1 MKLRWPSV
9 TKLAIVAASLITFV
23 TGGHFAAKAFIE
35 GQQSKQLQELASVAL
50 RRSEVAVDFGAATL
64 DDLAKRGPLSCD
76 PASLQA
82 VRLQVYQRSA
92 VKDIRLVRADGT
104 VICSAYSETLEFDN
118 AWVDRSDMLRS
129 DNGHLLL
136 FRVDQLSG
144 IALGVL
150 RNDDQEKSLV
160 AILGINSYLF
170 DIMPAELRAQ
180 SEVELELNN
189 GANIARFALK
199 NPSEFTPTVSYDDAS
214 SRYPLHATLR
224 IERAALAHWNSEAY
238 WPALSLAA
246 VLGLMFGLLLT
257 RATTRLEGPVADID
271 RGLARGEFRPFF
283 QPTFDLKTGEIRG
296 CEVLAR
302 WIREDGT
309 IVPPISF
316 IPIAESSGRIERM
329 TWQILSA
336 ALTELYPRLH
346 DDKLFKLSVNVVPQH
361 LVAPDFIKTL
371 RRVVANARVSP
382 RQIVLEITE
391 RTELPDLK
399 KAALVVKELRELGFR
414 VAMDDVGVGHS
425 GLSQMK
431 GLGANTIKID
441 KFFIDTITQD
451 GSSAIVEM
459 LVRLARD
466 LQMTVI
472 AEGIETDDQ
481 VQTLIACG
489 VEEGQGYFVS
499 PPLPFAKFDELLEIR
514 RAKALAEATVR
525 AAAAMVA

>member
-64 DDLAKRGPLSCD
+64 DDLAKRGSLSCD

-499 PPLPFAKFDELLEIR
+499 PPLPFAKFDELLEVR

-525 AAAAMVA
+525 AAAMVA

>member
-1 MKLRWPSV
+1 MKLRRPSL
-9 TKLAIVAASLITFV
+9 TQFTIVAASLITFV
-23 TGGHFAAKAFIE
+23 TGGHFAAKAVLE
-35 GQQSKQLQELASVAL
+35 AQQAKQLQELASVAL

-92 VKDIRLVRADGT
+92 VKDIRLVRGDGT

-129 DNGHLLL
+129 NDGHLQL
-136 FRVDQLSG
+136 FRVDQISG

-150 RNDDQEKSLV
+150 RNTDQDKSPV
-160 AILGINSYLF
+160 AILGINSYLL
-170 DIMPAELRAQ
+170 DIMPTELRDH
-180 SEVELELNN
+180 SEVMLELNN
-189 GANIARFALK
+189 GANIARFSPK
-199 NPSEFTPTVSYDDAS
+199 NPSEFTPSVRYDDAS
-214 SRYPLHATLR
+214 SRYPLHASLR
-224 IERAALAHWNSEAY
+224 VERAALAHWNSEAY
-238 WPALSLAA
+238 WPAMAIAA
-246 VLGLMFGLLLT
+246 ILGLAFGLLLT

-271 RGLARGEFRPFF
+271 RGLARGEFKPFF
-283 QPTFDLKTGEIRG
+283 QPTFDLRNGEIRG

-302 WIREDGT
+302 WIRDDGS

-336 ALTELYPRLH
+336 ALAELYPRLH
-346 DDKLFKLSVNVVPQH
+346 DDKLFKVSVNVVPH
-361 LVAPDFIKTL
+361 HMMSDDFIRTL

-399 KAALVVKELRELGFR
+399 KAASVVKQLRDLGFR

-441 KFFIDTITQD
+441 KFFIDSITQD
-451 GSSAIVEM
+451 GSTAIVEL

-472 AEGIETDDQ
+472 AEGIETDEQ

-499 PPLPFAKFDELLEIR
+499 PPLPFAKFDELVETR
-514 RAKALAEATVR
+514 RAKAFAEATVR
-525 AAAAMVA
+525 DAALVA

>member
-64 DDLAKRGPLSCD
+64 DDLAKRGSLSCD

-399 KAALVVKELRELGFR
+399 KAAVVVKELRELGFR

-525 AAAAMVA
+525 AAAMVA

>member
-499 PPLPFAKFDELLEIR
+499 PPLPFAKFDELLEVR

-525 AAAAMVA
+525 AAAMVA